1 MEQEAKNITL
11 TDAPLQ
17 ERKHHRSKRAPT
29 LTHWPTFE
37 PNTVL
42 GSAKDG
48 SLGAIPDCC
57 CFAASKEIMMGF
69 LNGWGKSQN
78 KNNIL

>member
-1 MEQEAKNITL
+1 MEQEAKSITL

-17 ERKHHRSKRAPT
+17 KRKHHRSKRAPT

-37 PNTVL
+37 PSTSQ

-48 SLGAIPDCC
+48 SLEAI
-57 CFAASKEIMMGF
+57 AAV
-69 LNGWGKSQN
+69 L
-78 KNNIL
+78 LHLRR